1 MFNNIFRIIQISRL
15 FIKYDVDK
23 MLVSCG
29 SGKCKFYF
37 YMLPWN
43 WFRKRHTDNIPIK
56 IRMMFEEL
64 GPIFVKLGQVIST
77 RKDLL
82 PDDVANELSKL
93 QDNVKPFPKEISMK
107 IIENELGDK
116 ITNIFSDFTAEP
128 LASASIAQVHAAKL
142 KSISGLPEM
151 DDGQDVIVKVVRP
164 GIHKAIEKDLLLM
177 KRIAVFL
184 TSLSDDFKRM
194 HLIELVNDYEMLV
207 YDETDLIK
215 ESSNARKIKANF
227 KDSKLIYIPEIYWD
241 YVTKNILVME
251 RTYAT
256 PVNDKKELQ
265 KQGINFEQLATNAVE
280 SFFIQVFEHN
290 FFHADMHPGNI
301 FIQKIENNV
310 QFVLVDFG
318 IMGSLSNIDK
328 KYLAENFVAFF
339 NKDYAKVARLHVECE
354 WVPKDTNISLLE
366 KAIRENCESMQDK
379 SIEDVSLSDVILGL
393 FDTARKFKL
402 EVQPQLILMQK
413 ALLYTEGLGREF
425 HPKLD
430 LWKTS
435 KPILEKWMKKQKG
448 ITSILKT
455 LKNNSSEIID
465 LLPEM
470 PGALRKIINLINN
483 DQLNLDNSIKR
494 LDMIERSI
502 SKNTRRNY
510 WMTAIL
516 ILSLFAIVITY
527 LVHNNIYY
535 QSIYWYILV
544 LTIIIVMLRPRKK

>member
-1 MFNNIFRIIQISRL
+1 MFNNIFRVIQIARL

-43 WFRKRHTDNIPIK
+43 WFRKRRIDNIPLRIK
-56 IRMMFEEL
+56 MMLEEL

-82 PDDVANELSKL
+82 GDDIANELSKL
-93 QDNVKPFPKEISMK
+93 QDSVKPFPKEISMR
-107 IIENELGDK
+107 IIEEELGLK
-116 ITNIFSDFTAEP
+116 INEVFNSFTPEP
-128 LASASIAQVHAAKL
+128 LASASIAQVHEAQL
-142 KSISGLPEM
+142 KN
-151 DDGQDVIVKVVRP
+151 GQDVIIKVVRP
-164 GIHKAIEKDLLLM
+164 NIKNEIEKDLLLM

-215 ESSNARKIKANF
+215 ESSNAKKIKNNF

-256 PVNDKKELQ
+256 PVNDKKEL
-265 KQGINFEQLATNAVE
+265 KRQGINFEQLATNAVE

-301 FIQKIENNV
+301 FIQKVEDNV

-318 IMGSLSNIDK
+318 IMGSLSNFDK

-366 KAIRENCESMQDK
+366 KAIRENCESMLDK

-448 ITSILKT
+448 ITSVLKN

-465 LLPEM
+465 LLPEI
-470 PGALRKIINLINN
+470 PGAVRKIINLINN
-483 DQLNLDNSIKR
+483 DQLNLDNNIKK
-494 LDMIERSI
+494 LDMIEKSI

-516 ILSLFAIVITY
+516 IFSLFAIVVTY
-527 LVHNNIYY
+527 LVHHNIYY
-535 QSIYWYILV
+535 QSIYWYILI
-544 LTIIIVMLRPRKK
+544 LTIVIIMLRPRKT

>member
-1 MFNNIFRIIQISRL
+1 MLNNILRILQIARL

-23 MLVSCG
+23 MLVNCG
-29 SGKCKFYF
+29 SGRCKFYF

-43 WFRKRHTDNIPIK
+43 WFRSRRIENIPLK

-82 PDDVANELSKL
+82 SDDIALELSKL
-93 QDNVKPFPKEISMK
+93 QDNVKPFSKDISMQ

-116 ITNIFSDFTAEP
+116 ISNIFNNFTAEP
-128 LASASIAQVHAAKL
+128 LASASIAQVHSAQL
-142 KSISGLPEM
+142 KNGK
-151 DDGQDVIVKVVRP
+151 DVIVKVVRP

-177 KRIAVFL
+177 KRIAEFL

-194 HLIELVNDYEMLV
+194 HLIEVVNDYELLV

-215 ESSNARKIKANF
+215 ESTNAKKIRDNF
-227 KDSKLIYIPEIYWD
+227 KNSKLIYIPEIYWN
-241 YVTKNILVME
+241 YVTRNILVME

-256 PVNDKKELQ
+256 PINDREELIR
-265 KQGINFEQLATNAVE
+265 QGIDFKKLATNAVE

-301 FIQKIENNV
+301 FVNKIGNDV

-318 IMGSLSNIDK
+318 IMGSLSTFDK
-328 KYLAENFVAFF
+328 RYLAENFVAFF
-339 NKDYAKVARLHVECE
+339 NRDYAKVARLHVECE

-366 KAIRENCESMQDK
+366 KAIRDNCESMLDK
-379 SIEDVSLSDVILGL
+379 SIKDVSLSDIILGL

-425 HPKLD
+425 HPELD

-435 KPILEKWMKKQKG
+435 KPILEKWMNKQKG
-448 ITSILKT
+448 FSAALKN
-455 LKNNSSEIID
+455 LKNNYSDIVD
-465 LLPEM
+465 LLPEL
-470 PGALRKIINLINN
+470 PGAMRKVINLLNN
-483 DQLNLDNSIKR
+483 DQLNLDRNLKKLEHIENSIFK
-494 LDMIERSI
+494 S
-502 SKNTRRNY
+502 TRRNY
-510 WMTAIL
+510 WMSATL
-516 ILSLFAIVITY
+516 IFTLFAITLTY
-527 LVHNNIYY
+527 LTINNILY
-535 QSIYWYILV
+535 QPIYLYILFFSV
-544 LTIIIVMLRPRKK
+544 LIIIMRPRKK

>member
-1 MFNNIFRIIQISRL
+1 MLNNILRILQIARL

-23 MLVSCG
+23 MLVNCG
-29 SGKCKFYF
+29 SGRCKFYF

-43 WFRKRHTDNIPIK
+43 WFRTRRIENIPLK

-82 PDDVANELSKL
+82 SDDIAFELSKL
-93 QDNVKPFPKEISMK
+93 QDNVKPFPKDISMQ

-116 ITNIFSDFTAEP
+116 ISNIFNNFTAEP
-128 LASASIAQVHAAKL
+128 LASASIAQVHSAQL
-142 KSISGLPEM
+142 KNGK
-151 DDGQDVIVKVVRP
+151 DVIVKVVRP

-177 KRIAVFL
+177 KRIAEFL

-194 HLIELVNDYEMLV
+194 HLIEVVNDYELLV

-215 ESSNARKIKANF
+215 ESTNAKKIRDNF
-227 KDSKLIYIPEIYWD
+227 KNSKLIYIPEIYWN
-241 YVTKNILVME
+241 YVTRNILVME

-256 PVNDKKELQ
+256 PINDREELIR
-265 KQGINFEQLATNAVE
+265 QGIDFQKLATNAVE

-301 FIQKIENNV
+301 FVDKIGNDV

-318 IMGSLSNIDK
+318 IMGSLSTFDK
-328 KYLAENFVAFF
+328 RYLAENFVAFF
-339 NKDYAKVARLHVECE
+339 NRDYAKVARLHVECE

-366 KAIRENCESMQDK
+366 KAIRDNCESMLDK
-379 SIEDVSLSDVILGL
+379 SIKDVSLSDIILGL

-425 HPKLD
+425 HPELD

-435 KPILEKWMKKQKG
+435 KPILEKWMNKQKG
-448 ITSILKT
+448 FSAA
-455 LKNNSSEIID
+455 LKNLRNNYSDIVD
-465 LLPEM
+465 LLPEL
-470 PGALRKIINLINN
+470 PGAMRKVINLLNN
-483 DQLNLDNSIKR
+483 DQLNLDRNLKKLEHIENSIFK
-494 LDMIERSI
+494 S
-502 SKNTRRNY
+502 TRRNY
-510 WMTAIL
+510 WMSAIL
-516 ILSLFAIVITY
+516 IFTLFAITLTY
-527 LVHNNIYY
+527 LTINNILY
-535 QSIYWYILV
+535 QPIYLYILFFSI
-544 LTIIIVMLRPRKK
+544 LIIIMRPRKK

>member
-1 MFNNIFRIIQISRL
+1 MLNNILRILQIARL

-23 MLVSCG
+23 MLVNCG
-29 SGKCKFYF
+29 SGRCKFYF

-43 WFRKRHTDNIPIK
+43 WFRTRRIENIPLK

-82 PDDVANELSKL
+82 SDDIAFELSKL
-93 QDNVKPFPKEISMK
+93 QDNVKPFPKDISMQ

-116 ITNIFSDFTAEP
+116 ISNIFNNFTAEP
-128 LASASIAQVHAAKL
+128 LASASIAQVHSAQL
-142 KSISGLPEM
+142 KNGK
-151 DDGQDVIVKVVRP
+151 DVIVKVVRP

-177 KRIAVFL
+177 KRIAEFL

-194 HLIELVNDYEMLV
+194 HLIEVVNDYELLV

-215 ESSNARKIKANF
+215 ESTNAKKIRDNF
-227 KDSKLIYIPEIYWD
+227 KNSKLIYIPEIYWN
-241 YVTKNILVME
+241 YVTRNILVME

-256 PVNDKKELQ
+256 PINDREELIR
-265 KQGINFEQLATNAVE
+265 QGIDFEKLATNAVE

-301 FIQKIENNV
+301 FVDKIGNDV

-318 IMGSLSNIDK
+318 IMGSLSTFDK
-328 KYLAENFVAFF
+328 RYLAENFVAFF
-339 NKDYAKVARLHVECE
+339 NRDYAKVARLHVECE

-366 KAIRENCESMQDK
+366 KAIRDNCESMLDK
-379 SIEDVSLSDVILGL
+379 SIKDVSLSDIILGL

-425 HPKLD
+425 HPELD

-435 KPILEKWMKKQKG
+435 KPILEKWMNKQKG
-448 ITSILKT
+448 FSAALKN
-455 LKNNSSEIID
+455 LKNNYSDIVD
-465 LLPEM
+465 LLPEL
-470 PGALRKIINLINN
+470 PGAMRKVINLLNN
-483 DQLNLDNSIKR
+483 DQLNLDRNLKKLEHIENSIFK
-494 LDMIERSI
+494 S
-502 SKNTRRNY
+502 TRRNY
-510 WMTAIL
+510 WMSAIL
-516 ILSLFAIVITY
+516 IFTLFAITLTY
-527 LVHNNIYY
+527 LTINNILY
-535 QSIYWYILV
+535 QPIYLYILFFSV
-544 LTIIIVMLRPRKK
+544 LIIIMRPRKK

>member
-1 MFNNIFRIIQISRL
+1 MLNNILRILQIARL

-23 MLVSCG
+23 MLVNCG
-29 SGKCKFYF
+29 SGRCKFYF

-43 WFRKRHTDNIPIK
+43 WFRTRRIENIPLK

-82 PDDVANELSKL
+82 SDDIALELSKL
-93 QDNVKPFPKEISMK
+93 QDNVKPFPKDISMQ

-116 ITNIFSDFTAEP
+116 ISNIFNNFTAEP
-128 LASASIAQVHAAKL
+128 LASASIAQVHSAQL
-142 KSISGLPEM
+142 KNGKN
-151 DDGQDVIVKVVRP
+151 VIVKVVRP

-177 KRIAVFL
+177 KRIAEFL

-194 HLIELVNDYEMLV
+194 HLIEVVNDYELLV

-215 ESSNARKIKANF
+215 ESTNAKKIRDNF
-227 KDSKLIYIPEIYWD
+227 KNSKLIYIPEIYWN
-241 YVTKNILVME
+241 YVTRNILVME

-256 PVNDKKELQ
+256 PINDREELIR
-265 KQGINFEQLATNAVE
+265 QGIDFEKLATNAVE

-301 FIQKIENNV
+301 FVDKVGNDV

-318 IMGSLSNIDK
+318 IMGSLSTFDK
-328 KYLAENFVAFF
+328 RYLAENFVAFF
-339 NKDYAKVARLHVECE
+339 NRDYAKVARLHVECE

-366 KAIRENCESMQDK
+366 KAIRDNCESMLDK
-379 SIEDVSLSDVILGL
+379 SIKDVSLSDIILGL

-425 HPKLD
+425 HPELD

-435 KPILEKWMKKQKG
+435 KPILEKWMNKQKG
-448 ITSILKT
+448 FSAALKN
-455 LKNNSSEIID
+455 LKNNYSDIVD
-465 LLPEM
+465 LLPEL
-470 PGALRKIINLINN
+470 PGAMRKVINLLNN
-483 DQLNLDNSIKR
+483 DQLNLDRNLKKLEHIENSIFK
-494 LDMIERSI
+494 S
-502 SKNTRRNY
+502 TRRNY
-510 WMTAIL
+510 WMSAIL
-516 ILSLFAIVITY
+516 IFTLFAITLTY
-527 LVHNNIYY
+527 LTINNILY
-535 QSIYWYILV
+535 QPIYLYILFFSI
-544 LTIIIVMLRPRKK
+544 LIIIMRPRKK

>member
-1 MFNNIFRIIQISRL
+1 MLNNILRILQIARL

-23 MLVSCG
+23 MLVNCG
-29 SGKCKFYF
+29 SGRCKFYF

-43 WFRKRHTDNIPIK
+43 WFRTRRIENIPLK

-82 PDDVANELSKL
+82 SDDIAFELSKL
-93 QDNVKPFPKEISMK
+93 QDNVKPFPKDISMQ

-116 ITNIFSDFTAEP
+116 ISNIFNNFTAEP
-128 LASASIAQVHAAKL
+128 LASASIAQVHSAQL
-142 KSISGLPEM
+142 KNGK
-151 DDGQDVIVKVVRP
+151 DVIVKVVRP

-177 KRIAVFL
+177 KRIAEFL

-194 HLIELVNDYEMLV
+194 HLIEVVNDYELLV

-215 ESSNARKIKANF
+215 ESTNAKKIRDNF
-227 KDSKLIYIPEIYWD
+227 KNSKLIYIPEIYWN
-241 YVTKNILVME
+241 YVTRNILVME

-256 PVNDKKELQ
+256 PINDREELIR
-265 KQGINFEQLATNAVE
+265 QGIDFQKLATNAVE

-301 FIQKIENNV
+301 FVNKIGNDV

-318 IMGSLSNIDK
+318 IMGSLSTFDK
-328 KYLAENFVAFF
+328 RYLAENFVAFF
-339 NKDYAKVARLHVECE
+339 NRDYAKVARLHVECE

-366 KAIRENCESMQDK
+366 KAIRDNCESMLDK
-379 SIEDVSLSDVILGL
+379 SIKDVSLSDIILGL

-425 HPKLD
+425 HPELD

-435 KPILEKWMKKQKG
+435 KPILEKWMNKQKG
-448 ITSILKT
+448 FSAALKN
-455 LKNNSSEIID
+455 LKNNYSDIVD
-465 LLPEM
+465 LLPEL
-470 PGALRKIINLINN
+470 PGAMRKVINLLNN
-483 DQLNLDNSIKR
+483 DQLNLDRNLKKLEHIENSIFK
-494 LDMIERSI
+494 S
-502 SKNTRRNY
+502 TRRNY
-510 WMTAIL
+510 WMSAIL
-516 ILSLFAIVITY
+516 IFTLFAITLTY
-527 LVHNNIYY
+527 LTINNILY
-535 QSIYWYILV
+535 QPIYLYILFFSI
-544 LTIIIVMLRPRKK
+544 LIIIMRPRKK

>member
-1 MFNNIFRIIQISRL
+1 MLNNLIRVAQIARL

-23 MLVSCG
+23 MLVNCG

-43 WFRKRHTDNIPIK
+43 WFRKRKIDNIPQK

-82 PDDVANELSKL
+82 PNDVADELSKL
-93 QDNVKPFPKEISMK
+93 QDRVKPFPEDISMK

-116 ITNIFSDFTAEP
+116 ISNLFNDFKAEP
-128 LASASIAQVHAAKL
+128 LASASIAQVHAAQL
-142 KSISGLPEM
+142 KNGK
-151 DDGQDVIVKVVRP
+151 DVIIKVVRP
-164 GIHKAIEKDLLLM
+164 DIHKAIEKDLLLM
-177 KRIAVFL
+177 KKIAEFL

-194 HLIELVNDYEMLV
+194 HLIEVVNDYELLV

-215 ESSNARKIKANF
+215 ESTNAKKIRDNF
-227 KDSKLIYIPEIYWD
+227 QGSKLIYIPEIYWD

-251 RTYAT
+251 RIYET
-256 PVNDKKELQ
+256 PINDKAELL
-265 KQGINFEQLATNAVE
+265 KKGINFEKLAKNAVE

-301 FIQKIENNV
+301 FVKKIGDDDV

-318 IMGSLSNIDK
+318 IMGSLSKFDK
-328 KYLAENFVAFF
+328 RYLAENFVAFF
-339 NKDYAKVARLHVECE
+339 NRDYEKVARLHVECE

-366 KAIRENCESMQDK
+366 KAIRDNCESMLDK
-379 SIEDVSLSDVILGL
+379 SIKDVSLSDIILGL

-425 HPKLD
+425 HPELD

-448 ITSILKT
+448 LSSVVKN
-455 LKNNSSEIID
+455 LKNNYSDMVD
-465 LLPEM
+465 LLPEL
-470 PGALRKIINLINN
+470 PSVLRKIINLLNN
-483 DQLNLDNSIKR
+483 DQLNLDRNIEKLNQIENSIFK
-494 LDMIERSI
+494 ST
-502 SKNTRRNY
+502 KRNY
-510 WMTAIL
+510 WMIAALVFT
-516 ILSLFAIVITY
+516 LFVTISTY
-527 LVHNNIYY
+527 FNLNNI
-535 QSIYWYILV
+535 SINHPIYLYMVLISIL
-544 LTIIIVMLRPRKK
+544 IIVMRPRKK

>member
-1 MFNNIFRIIQISRL
+1 MLNNILRILQIARL

-23 MLVSCG
+23 MLVNCG
-29 SGKCKFYF
+29 SGRCKFYF

-43 WFRKRHTDNIPIK
+43 WFRTRRIENIPLK

-82 PDDVANELSKL
+82 SDDIALELSKL
-93 QDNVKPFPKEISMK
+93 QDNVKPFPKDISMQ

-116 ITNIFSDFTAEP
+116 ISNIFNNFTAEP
-128 LASASIAQVHAAKL
+128 LASASIAQVHSAQL
-142 KSISGLPEM
+142 KNGK
-151 DDGQDVIVKVVRP
+151 DVIVKVVRP

-177 KRIAVFL
+177 KRIAEFL

-194 HLIELVNDYEMLV
+194 HLIEVVNDYELLV

-215 ESSNARKIKANF
+215 ESTNAKKIRDNF
-227 KDSKLIYIPEIYWD
+227 KNSKLIYIPEIYWN
-241 YVTKNILVME
+241 YVTRNILVME

-256 PVNDKKELQ
+256 PINDREELIR
-265 KQGINFEQLATNAVE
+265 QGIDFKKLATNAVE

-301 FIQKIENNV
+301 FVDKTGNDV

-318 IMGSLSNIDK
+318 IMGSLSTFDK
-328 KYLAENFVAFF
+328 RYLAENFVAFF
-339 NKDYAKVARLHVECE
+339 NRDYAKVARLHVECE

-366 KAIRENCESMQDK
+366 KAIRDNCESMLDK
-379 SIEDVSLSDVILGL
+379 SIKDVSLSDIILGL

-425 HPKLD
+425 HPELD

-435 KPILEKWMKKQKG
+435 KPILEKWMNKQKG
-448 ITSILKT
+448 FSAALKN
-455 LKNNSSEIID
+455 LKNNYSDIVD
-465 LLPEM
+465 LLPEL
-470 PGALRKIINLINN
+470 PGAMRKVINLLNN
-483 DQLNLDNSIKR
+483 DQLNLDRNLKKLEHIENSIFK
-494 LDMIERSI
+494 S
-502 SKNTRRNY
+502 TRRNY
-510 WMTAIL
+510 WMSAIL
-516 ILSLFAIVITY
+516 IFTLFAITLTY
-527 LVHNNIYY
+527 LTINNILY
-535 QSIYWYILV
+535 QPIYLYILFFSI
-544 LTIIIVMLRPRKK
+544 LIIIMRPRKK

>member
-1 MFNNIFRIIQISRL
+1 MLNNILRILQIARL

-23 MLVSCG
+23 MLVNCG
-29 SGKCKFYF
+29 SGRCKFYF

-43 WFRKRHTDNIPIK
+43 WFRTRRIENIPLK

-82 PDDVANELSKL
+82 SDDIAFELSKL
-93 QDNVKPFPKEISMK
+93 QDNVKPFPKDISMR

-116 ITNIFSDFTAEP
+116 ISNIFNNFTAEP
-128 LASASIAQVHAAKL
+128 LASASIAQVHSAQL
-142 KSISGLPEM
+142 KNGK
-151 DDGQDVIVKVVRP
+151 DVIVKVVRP

-177 KRIAVFL
+177 KRIAEFL

-194 HLIELVNDYEMLV
+194 HLIEVVNDYELLV

-215 ESSNARKIKANF
+215 ESTNAKKIRDNF
-227 KDSKLIYIPEIYWD
+227 KNSKLIYIPEIYWN
-241 YVTKNILVME
+241 YVTRNILVME

-256 PVNDKKELQ
+256 PINDREELIR
-265 KQGINFEQLATNAVE
+265 QGIDFEKLATNAVE

-301 FIQKIENNV
+301 FVDKVGNDV

-318 IMGSLSNIDK
+318 IMGSLSTFDK
-328 KYLAENFVAFF
+328 RYLAENFVAFF
-339 NKDYAKVARLHVECE
+339 NRDYAKVARLHVECE

-366 KAIRENCESMQDK
+366 KAIRDNCESMLDK
-379 SIEDVSLSDVILGL
+379 SIKDVSLSDIILGL

-425 HPKLD
+425 HPELD

-435 KPILEKWMKKQKG
+435 KPILEKWMNKQKG
-448 ITSILKT
+448 FSAALKN
-455 LKNNSSEIID
+455 LKNNYSDIVD
-465 LLPEM
+465 LLPEL
-470 PGALRKIINLINN
+470 PGAMRKVINLLNN
-483 DQLNLDNSIKR
+483 DQLNLDRNLKKLEHIENSIFK
-494 LDMIERSI
+494 S
-502 SKNTRRNY
+502 TRRNY
-510 WMTAIL
+510 WMSAIL
-516 ILSLFAIVITY
+516 IFTLFAITLTY
-527 LVHNNIYY
+527 LTINNIVY
-535 QSIYWYILV
+535 QPIYLYILFFSI
-544 LTIIIVMLRPRKK
+544 LIIIMRPRKK

>member
-1 MFNNIFRIIQISRL
+1 MLNNLIRVAQIARL

-23 MLVSCG
+23 MLVNCG

-43 WFRKRHTDNIPIK
+43 WFRKRKIDNIPQK

-82 PDDVANELSKL
+82 PNDVADELSKL
-93 QDNVKPFPKEISMK
+93 QDRVKPFPEDISMK

-116 ITNIFSDFTAEP
+116 ISNLFNDFKAEP
-128 LASASIAQVHAAKL
+128 LASASIAQVHAAQL
-142 KSISGLPEM
+142 KNGK
-151 DDGQDVIVKVVRP
+151 DVIIKVVRP
-164 GIHKAIEKDLLLM
+164 DIHKAIEKDLLLM
-177 KRIAVFL
+177 KKIAEFL

-194 HLIELVNDYEMLV
+194 HLIEVVNDYELLV

-215 ESSNARKIKANF
+215 ESTNAKKIRDNF
-227 KDSKLIYIPEIYWD
+227 QGSKLIYIPEIYWD

-251 RTYAT
+251 RIYET
-256 PVNDKKELQ
+256 PINDKAELL
-265 KQGINFEQLATNAVE
+265 KQGINFEKLAKNAVE

-301 FIQKIENNV
+301 FVKKIGDDEV

-318 IMGSLSNIDK
+318 IMGSLSKFDK
-328 KYLAENFVAFF
+328 RYLAENFVAFF
-339 NKDYAKVARLHVECE
+339 NRDYEKVARLHVECE

-366 KAIRENCESMQDK
+366 KAIRDNCESMLDK
-379 SIEDVSLSDVILGL
+379 SIKDVSLSDIILGL

-425 HPKLD
+425 HPELD

-448 ITSILKT
+448 LSSIVKN
-455 LKNNSSEIID
+455 LKNNYSDMVD
-465 LLPEM
+465 LLPEL
-470 PGALRKIINLINN
+470 PSVLRKIINLLNN
-483 DQLNLDNSIKR
+483 DQLNLDRNIEKLNQIENSIFK
-494 LDMIERSI
+494 ST
-502 SKNTRRNY
+502 KRNY
-510 WMTAIL
+510 WMIAALVFT
-516 ILSLFAIVITY
+516 LFVTISTY
-527 LVHNNIYY
+527 FNLNNI
-535 QSIYWYILV
+535 SINHPIYLYMVLISIL
-544 LTIIIVMLRPRKK
+544 IIVMRPRKK

>member
-1 MFNNIFRIIQISRL
+1 MLNNILRILQIARL

-23 MLVSCG
+23 MLVNCG
-29 SGKCKFYF
+29 SGRCKFYF

-43 WFRKRHTDNIPIK
+43 WFRTRRIENIPLK

-82 PDDVANELSKL
+82 SDDIALELSKL
-93 QDNVKPFPKEISMK
+93 QDNVKPFPKDISMQ

-116 ITNIFSDFTAEP
+116 ISNIFNNFTAEP
-128 LASASIAQVHAAKL
+128 LASASIAQVHSAQL
-142 KSISGLPEM
+142 KNGK
-151 DDGQDVIVKVVRP
+151 DVIVKVVRP

-177 KRIAVFL
+177 KRIAEFL

-194 HLIELVNDYEMLV
+194 HLIEVVNDYELLI

-215 ESSNARKIKANF
+215 ESTNAKKIRDNF
-227 KDSKLIYIPEIYWD
+227 KNSKLIYIPEIYWN
-241 YVTKNILVME
+241 YVTRNILVME

-256 PVNDKKELQ
+256 PINDREELIRKGIDFQ
-265 KQGINFEQLATNAVE
+265 KLATNAVE

-301 FIQKIENNV
+301 FVDKIGNDV
-310 QFVLVDFG
+310 KFVLVDFG
-318 IMGSLSNIDK
+318 IMGSLSTFDK
-328 KYLAENFVAFF
+328 RYLAENFVAFF
-339 NKDYAKVARLHVECE
+339 NRDYAKVARLHVECE

-366 KAIRENCESMQDK
+366 KAIRDNCESMLDK
-379 SIEDVSLSDVILGL
+379 SIKDVSLSDIILGL

-425 HPKLD
+425 YPELD

-435 KPILEKWMKKQKG
+435 KPILEKWMNKQKG
-448 ITSILKT
+448 FSAALKN
-455 LKNNSSEIID
+455 LKNNYSDIVD
-465 LLPEM
+465 LLPEL
-470 PGALRKIINLINN
+470 PGAMRKVINLLNN
-483 DQLNLDNSIKR
+483 DQLNLDRNLKKLEHIENSIFK
-494 LDMIERSI
+494 S
-502 SKNTRRNY
+502 TRRNY
-510 WMTAIL
+510 WMSAIL
-516 ILSLFAIVITY
+516 IFTLFAITLTY
-527 LVHNNIYY
+527 LTINNILY
-535 QSIYWYILV
+535 QPIYLYISFFSIL
-544 LTIIIVMLRPRKK
+544 IIIMRPRKK

>member
-1 MFNNIFRIIQISRL
+1 MLNNILRILQIARL

-23 MLVSCG
+23 MLVNCG
-29 SGKCKFYF
+29 SGRCKFYF

-43 WFRKRHTDNIPIK
+43 WFRTRRIENIPLK

-82 PDDVANELSKL
+82 SDDIAFELSKL
-93 QDNVKPFPKEISMK
+93 QDNVKPFPKDISMQ

-116 ITNIFSDFTAEP
+116 ISNIFNNFTAEP
-128 LASASIAQVHAAKL
+128 LASASIAQVHSAQL
-142 KSISGLPEM
+142 KNGK
-151 DDGQDVIVKVVRP
+151 DVIVKVVRP

-177 KRIAVFL
+177 KRIAEFL

-194 HLIELVNDYEMLV
+194 HLIEVVNDYELLV

-215 ESSNARKIKANF
+215 ESTNAKKIRDNF
-227 KDSKLIYIPEIYWD
+227 KNSKLIYIPEIYWN
-241 YVTKNILVME
+241 YVTRNILVME

-256 PVNDKKELQ
+256 PINDREELIR
-265 KQGINFEQLATNAVE
+265 QGIDFEKLATNAVE

-301 FIQKIENNV
+301 FVDKIGNDV
-310 QFVLVDFG
+310 RFVLVDFG
-318 IMGSLSNIDK
+318 IMGSLSTFDK
-328 KYLAENFVAFF
+328 RYLAENFVAFF
-339 NKDYAKVARLHVECE
+339 NRDYAKVARLHVECE

-366 KAIRENCESMQDK
+366 KAIRDNCESMLDK
-379 SIEDVSLSDVILGL
+379 SIKDVSLSDIILGL

-425 HPKLD
+425 HPELD

-435 KPILEKWMKKQKG
+435 KPILEKWMNKQKG
-448 ITSILKT
+448 LSAALKN
-455 LKNNSSEIID
+455 LKNNYSDIVD
-465 LLPEM
+465 LLPEL
-470 PGALRKIINLINN
+470 PGAMRKVINLLNN
-483 DQLNLDNSIKR
+483 DQLNLDRNLKKLEHIENSIFK
-494 LDMIERSI
+494 S
-502 SKNTRRNY
+502 TRRNY
-510 WMTAIL
+510 WMSAIL
-516 ILSLFAIVITY
+516 IFTLFAVTLTY
-527 LVHNNIYY
+527 LTINNIVY
-535 QSIYWYILV
+535 QPIYLYILFFSI
-544 LTIIIVMLRPRKK
+544 LIIIMRPRKK

>member
-1 MFNNIFRIIQISRL
+1 MLNNILRILQIARL

-23 MLVSCG
+23 MLVNCG
-29 SGKCKFYF
+29 SGRCKFYF

-43 WFRKRHTDNIPIK
+43 WFRTRRIENIPLK

-82 PDDVANELSKL
+82 SDDIAFELSKL
-93 QDNVKPFPKEISMK
+93 QDNVKPFPKDISMQ

-116 ITNIFSDFTAEP
+116 ISNIFNNFTAEP
-128 LASASIAQVHAAKL
+128 LASASIAQVHSAQL
-142 KSISGLPEM
+142 KNGK
-151 DDGQDVIVKVVRP
+151 DVIVKVVRP

-177 KRIAVFL
+177 KRIAEFL

-194 HLIELVNDYEMLV
+194 HLIEVVNDYELLV

-215 ESSNARKIKANF
+215 ESTNAKKIRDNF
-227 KDSKLIYIPEIYWD
+227 KNSKLIYIPEIYWN
-241 YVTKNILVME
+241 YVTRNILVME

-256 PVNDKKELQ
+256 PINDREELIR
-265 KQGINFEQLATNAVE
+265 QGIDFEKLATNAVE

-301 FIQKIENNV
+301 FVDKVGNDV

-318 IMGSLSNIDK
+318 IMGSLSTFDK
-328 KYLAENFVAFF
+328 RYLAENFVAFF
-339 NKDYAKVARLHVECE
+339 NRDYAKVARLHVECE

-366 KAIRENCESMQDK
+366 KAIRDNCESMLDK
-379 SIEDVSLSDVILGL
+379 SIKDVSLSDIILGL

-425 HPKLD
+425 HPELD

-435 KPILEKWMKKQKG
+435 KPILEKWMNKQKG
-448 ITSILKT
+448 FSAALKN
-455 LKNNSSEIID
+455 LKNNYSDIVD
-465 LLPEM
+465 LLPEL
-470 PGALRKIINLINN
+470 PGAMRKVINLLNN
-483 DQLNLDNSIKR
+483 DQLNLDRNLKKLEHIENSIFK
-494 LDMIERSI
+494 S
-502 SKNTRRNY
+502 TRRNY
-510 WMTAIL
+510 WMSAIL
-516 ILSLFAIVITY
+516 IFTLFAITLTY
-527 LVHNNIYY
+527 LTINNIVY
-535 QSIYWYILV
+535 QPIYLYILFFSI
-544 LTIIIVMLRPRKK
+544 LIIIMRPRKK